1 MRALIAL
8 ACLLSTGVAT
18 PAVAG
23 NPTPTRSTPSTASIE
38 KLLEVTRA
46 RGMIDTSTEQI
57 GSMMRN
63 GMQQAL
69 QGETINEEQQQILDD
84 WQAKLI
90 AIIKEQLTWENFEPM
105 MVDIYIRTYTQEE
118 IDGMIAFYSTDVGRA
133 MIAKQ
138 PRVMQA
144 ITEVTQSRMITM
156 FPKIKALQDEM
167 IERVKA
173 SHAQPAPQSPHA
185 ANSAESSS
193 GH

>member
-1 MRALIAL
+1 
-8 ACLLSTGVAT
+8 
-18 PAVAG
+18 
-23 NPTPTRSTPSTASIE
+23 
-38 KLLEVTRA
+38 
-46 RGMIDTSTEQI
+46 
-57 GSMMRN
+57 
-63 GMQQAL
+63 MQQAL